1 MRFVAGLVTL
11 LSVLGFASGA
21 FGHASLIS
29 TEPGDGSMLSQAPK
43 IVRLR
48 FNKPVAPASIKLIDG
63 TGKVR
68 EDVSVG
74 AKDNEVEIGLPDDLH
89 GTVLVSYRIVSADG
103 HPVGGSLVFSI
114 GMPVSVIAPP
124 SERAPELGVLI
135 WLARIGVYI
144 GLFVGVGGAF
154 FAVWIARA
162 KSASRVIVPALTIGL
177 ASRVAACGLQGL
189 DLLGLARVEMLTSA
203 PWKAAAATSLL

>member
-1 MRFVAGLVTL
+1 MRLVAGLVTL

-43 IVRLR
+43 TVRLR
-48 FNKPVAPASIKLIDG
+48 FNEPVAPASIKLIDS

-74 AKDNEVEIGLPDDLH
+74 TQGNVVEINLPDDLH
-89 GTVLVSYRIVSADG
+89 GTLLVSYRVVSADG

-114 GMPVSVIAPP
+114 GMPISVIAPP

-144 GLFVGVGGAF
+144 GLFAGVGGAF

-162 KSASRVIVPALTIGL
+162 KAPPGVVAPALTIGL
-177 ASRVAACGLQGL
+177 ASSVAASGLQGL
-189 DLLGLARVEMLTSA
+189 DLLGLAPSDKIGRAHV
-203 PWKAAAATSLL
+203 